1 MKTSTSPHWTGQR
14 TKLVVPV
21 LIALLLTTLGTSRL
35 QADKCYYTTAEP
47 AANENHKIEGKADKE
62 KGTWSYV
69 LTNLKTKKQQT
80 GSLPLIELHAHLYFF
95 ISQDS
100 KHFAVLNGSA
110 DHHLTNRFM
119 VYKTDGT
126 LVSSLGI
133 QDILKPNEEKMIERT
148 VSHIHWLSRVQEL
161 TADEETALRETGKTP
176 TLPPNCHYYGKYNP
190 ATNTVSLRTLAGRLV
205 VISLERGKVVRG
217 RKRRAAKQ

>member
-1 MKTSTSPHWTGQR
+1 MKTSFSHHWTGR
-14 TKLVVPV
+14 GTNLLAPL
-21 LIALLLTTLGTSRL
+21 LIALLLTTLGTSAL
-35 QADKCYYTTAEP
+35 QADKCRYTTAE
-47 AANENHKIEGKADKE
+47 AASNANYKIEGKADIE
-62 KGTWSYV
+62 KRSWSYV

-80 GSLPLIELHAHLYFF
+80 GPLPLIELHAHLYFF
-95 ISQDS
+95 ISHDS
-100 KHFAVLNGSA
+100 NHFAVLNGSA

-148 VSHIHWLSRVQEL
+148 VSHIHWLNRVQEL
-161 TADEETALRETGKTP
+161 TAEEETALRETGKSP

-190 ATNTVSLRTLAGRLV
+190 ATNTVSLRTLAGRV
-205 VISLERGKVVRG
+205 VAISLDHGKVVRG
-217 RKRRAAKQ
+217 RKRRAAIR

>member
-1 MKTSTSPHWTGQR
+1 MKTSFSHHWTGR
-14 TKLVVPV
+14 GTNLLAPI
-21 LIALLLTTLGTSRL
+21 LIGLLLISLGTSRL
-35 QADKCYYTTAEP
+35 QADKCQYTTAE
-47 AANENHKIEGKADKE
+47 AASNANYKIEGQADKG
-62 KGTWSYV
+62 KGSWSYV

-80 GSLPLIELHAHLYFF
+80 GPLPLIELHAHLYFF

-119 VYKTDGT
+119 VYKADGT

-148 VSHIHWLSRVQEL
+148 VSHIYWLNRIQEL
-161 TADEETALRETGKTP
+161 TAEEETALRETGKSP
-176 TLPPNCHYYGKYNP
+176 TLPANTHYYGKYSP
-190 ATNTVSLRTLAGRLV
+190 DTNTVSLRTLAGRIV
-205 VISLERGKVVRG
+205 VISLDHGKVVRG
-217 RKRRAAKQ
+217 RKRRAAKR

>member
-1 MKTSTSPHWTGQR
+1 METSFSPHRTGHG
-14 TKLVVPV
+14 TNLLAPV

-35 QADKCYYTTAEP
+35 QADKCYYTTADP
-47 AANENHKIEGKADKE
+47 AANENYKIEGKADKE

-80 GSLPLIELHAHLYFF
+80 GPLPLIELHAHLSFF
-95 ISQDS
+95 ISHDS
-100 KHFAVLNGSA
+100 KHFAVLNESA
-110 DHHLTNRFM
+110 GHHLTNRFM

-148 VSHIHWLSRVQEL
+148 VSHIYWLNRVQEL
-161 TADEETALRETGKTP
+161 TAEEEKALRETGKTP
-176 TLPPNCHYYGKYNP
+176 WLPPNTHYYGKYNP
-190 ATNTVSLRTLAGRLV
+190 ATNTVSLRTLSGRIV
-205 VISLERGKVVRG
+205 AISLDHGKVVRG
-217 RKRRAAKQ
+217 RKRRVAKR